1 MPKELERDLGLLAV
15 LAISIGAMIGSG
27 IFILPALAMSEAG
40 PAVVAAYL
48 LAGLLVLP
56 AALSKSEMATAM
68 PEAGGTYIYIER
80 GMGPLLGTVAGIGTW
95 FSLSFKTALAL
106 VGGMPYLAVLFDIPQ
121 TEFALA
127 LAVLLLAVN
136 VAGVKQTGR
145 MQVAIVAVM
154 LAALVFFVV
163 QSSPAVET
171 ARFGDFFGAGAGGI
185 LAATG
190 LVFVSYAGVTK
201 IASVAEEVENPG
213 RNIPL
218 GILGSLAFTT
228 LLYAAI
234 VAVVVGAI
242 PGPELLGSL
251 TPMAD
256 VAELTLGDAGVVLIV
271 IAAVL
276 ALLSTANA
284 GILSSSRYPFAMSRD
299 GLAPEVLETVSER
312 FNTPT
317 TAITL
322 TGAVMLALIAF
333 VDILDIAKLASAF
346 QILVFGLVNAAL
358 IAFRNADL
366 AHYDPEFTAPFYP
379 WVQLFG
385 IASSG
390 VLLTQMG
397 LVPLV
402 GAIGIVVVSLLWYLL
417 FVRDRIDR
425 EGIATDVVRRSL
437 GRDVLERSRAELERS
452 RPATDGGQG
461 DVGYEV
467 LVAIPAD
474 ADRERERQLLVT
486 ASAAATKHRG
496 NVYVVQFEEVPDQ
509 VPLSHASSVRR
520 DVDEAFEAR
529 TNDLAS
535 EFDVDIT
542 VAEVVSHD
550 VKRAIVNH
558 ARQEGSDL
566 LLLERESSLLGTTLP
581 ANELD
586 WVVRHAPCDV
596 MLLDGVGGEEISDV
610 AVVTTQGTYDPSKV
624 RVADDIAVARGG
636 TVTILYDVART
647 APPGKRETITE
658 YLEDLAASCRSPVS
672 TDVLPLEDGR
682 AIEEA
687 IDADLV
693 IVGPQRGSLGR
704 RLLGWPKTTTGN
716 GLDAPVIEVHTR
728 EPARPGVFRRL
739 AERLFF

>member
-1 MPKELERDLGLLAV
+1 MGLDSALNETLVGRGEDSVVATPGVRHVDDVPAV
-15 LAISIGAMIGSG
+15 LAQRDDVL
-27 IFILPALAMSEAG
+27 LPVVQLHQVQFVLPRVEYLDALE
-40 PAVVAAYL
+40 
-48 LAGLLVLP
+48 LLVQL
-56 AALSKSEMATAM
+56 
-68 PEAGGTYIYIER
+68 
-80 GMGPLLGTVAGIGTW
+80 
-95 FSLSFKTALAL
+95 
-106 VGGMPYLAVLFDIPQ
+106 
-121 TEFALA
+121 
-127 LAVLLLAVN
+127 
-136 VAGVKQTGR
+136 
-145 MQVAIVAVM
+145 
-154 LAALVFFVV
+154 
-163 QSSPAVET
+163 
-171 ARFGDFFGAGAGGI
+171 
-185 LAATG
+185 
-190 LVFVSYAGVTK
+190 
-201 IASVAEEVENPG
+201 
-213 RNIPL
+213 
-218 GILGSLAFTT
+218 
-228 LLYAAI
+228 
-234 VAVVVGAI
+234 
-242 PGPELLGSL
+242 GPELLQVG
-251 TPMAD
+251 
-256 VAELTLGDAGVVLIV
+256 
-271 IAAVL
+271 
-276 ALLSTANA
+276 ALL
-284 GILSSSRYPFAMSRD
+284 
-299 GLAPEVLETVSER
+299 GLR
-312 FNTPT
+312 FGGRP
-317 TAITL
+317 
-322 TGAVMLALIAF
+322 
-333 VDILDIAKLASAF
+333 
-346 QILVFGLVNAAL
+346 
-358 IAFRNADL
+358 
-366 AHYDPEFTAPFYP
+366 
-379 WVQLFG
+379 
-385 IASSG
+385 
-390 VLLTQMG
+390 
-397 LVPLV
+397 
-402 GAIGIVVVSLLWYLL
+402 VVVG
-417 FVRDRIDR
+417 V
-425 EGIATDVVRRSL
+425 GRSL

-610 AVVTTQGTYDPSKV
+610 AVVTTQGTYDPAKV

-647 APPGKRETITE
+647 APPGKRETIAE
-658 YLEDLAASCRSPVS
+658 YLAELAASCRSPVA
-672 TDVLPLEDGR
+672 TDVRPLGDGSS
-682 AIEEA
+682 IEEA

-728 EPARPGVFRRL
+728 EPARPGVFRRV